1 MIGVIVVNIDKLPAK
16 CRSASF
22 PKIMAVIFFEA
33 FIAIYYLLTQRVI
46 RPHYYLGLLFGIP
59 FLCFAAIACWS
70 KRHIQEESTPMLTG
84 TLAITFRVAF
94 VLMVLIT
101 VPGTMIYDAVSN
113 VTDIG
118 SYERV
123 LKRSCFQDY
132 LIADFPDKLPEDAKN
147 TKLYYSPFA
156 IGQGGQE
163 LGVCFQASTET
174 IKEYTKIFSNEAGWI
189 GSESDAE
196 ANQYG
201 IVAGEFSYLD
211 GSTAGLSEDYKVYV
225 ISSKPYSADWNHGEH
240 SLAAISEKKNEI
252 MFWVSKW

>member
-1 MIGVIVVNIDKLPAK
+1 VNGVIVVNMDKLPAK
-16 CRSASF
+16 CRSTSF
-22 PKIMAVIFFEA
+22 PKIMAVFFLEA
-33 FIAIYYLLTQRVI
+33 FIVIYYLLTQRVI

-59 FLCFAAIACWS
+59 FLCYAAMAYWS
-70 KRHIQEESTPMLTG
+70 KRHIQEESAPILIG
-84 TLAITFRVAF
+84 TLTITLGAAFGLVA
-94 VLMVLIT
+94 LIT

-123 LKRSCFQDY
+123 IKRSCFQDY

-147 TKLYYSPFA
+147 AKLYYSPFA

-163 LGVCFQASTET
+163 LGVCFQASTDT
-174 IKEYTKIFSNEAGWI
+174 IKEYTKTFSNEADWI
-189 GSESDAE
+189 GVESDAE

-225 ISSKPYSADWNHGEH
+225 ISSKPYSAGWNHGEH

-252 MFWVSKW
+252 MFWASKW